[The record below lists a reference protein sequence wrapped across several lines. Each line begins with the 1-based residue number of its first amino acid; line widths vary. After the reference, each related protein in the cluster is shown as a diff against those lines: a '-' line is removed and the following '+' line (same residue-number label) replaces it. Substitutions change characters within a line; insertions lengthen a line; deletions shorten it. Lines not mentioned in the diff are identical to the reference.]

1 MDQLS
6 ENDTFPPYISLT
18 DRANLSN
25 IQEKLVISAT
35 VRKGSIVAYHDLHLN
50 VRFQYK
56 ADIRFDCFNVCF
68 PAKADI
74 QIYPLNTIILMSTV
88 KICIPMAQ
96 RALLSRVG
104 FQGVFT

>member
-1 MDQLS
+1 MDELS
-6 ENDTFPPYISLT
+6 ENDIFPPYISLT

-56 ADIRFDCFNVCF
+56 ADIRVDCSEHHSLVNSSIIAGCNSL
-68 PAKADI
+68 AG
-74 QIYPLNTIILMSTV
+74 TI
-88 KICIPMAQ
+88 KHEAF
-96 RALLSRVG
+96 LLSYTLYISIPIA
-104 FQGVFT
+104 QSQ

>member
-1 MDQLS
+1 MDELS

-56 ADIRFDCFNVCF
+56 ADIHYINSIVRKVIYFNVRF

-74 QIYPLNTIILMSTV
+74 KKIYF
-88 KICIPMAQ
+88 
-96 RALLSRVG
+96 R
-104 FQGVFT
+104 FQ

>member
-1 MDQLS
+1 MDELS

-56 ADIRFDCFNVCF
+56 AVIR
-68 PAKADI
+68 
-74 QIYPLNTIILMSTV
+74 
-88 KICIPMAQ
+88 Q
-96 RALLSRVG
+96 RLLSSESGHSVINIDILLSTQSG
-104 FQGVFT
+104 HSVIHNLVN